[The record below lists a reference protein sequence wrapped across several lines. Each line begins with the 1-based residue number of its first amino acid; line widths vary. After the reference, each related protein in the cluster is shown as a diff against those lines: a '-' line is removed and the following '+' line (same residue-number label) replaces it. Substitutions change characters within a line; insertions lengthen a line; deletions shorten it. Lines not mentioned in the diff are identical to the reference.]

1 MTNAQVT
8 AAMPGIPLRPDTRE
22 IDRADHSISAFIGPF
37 EIVFAAS
44 GELRSITAALP
55 ELQGGVRIG
64 GHILGAN
71 STPAAVIS
79 VLHGCRAA
87 APVGGG
93 HITQCTGIDVMDLY
107 TAERLRPSS
116 CTADLGAHETSRPR
130 KHGLVAESLSYPR
143 DVPHHHVASRAV
155 GRERALVDQSVACI
169 ARTRDLVAERFGGG
183 ALDRAHQRTRE
194 SLRAAERLFAP
205 GEVFHLLGEPAD
217 VVVGG
222 TRDGRFRRRQCSR
235 RSNDLRSPADSRT
248 R

>member
-1 MTNAQVT
+1 MKLSSMPLALTATVLSLALTVTASSALAQRPAASSAPSHASPAPATAPIDLEPGVRFGALRLGMTNAQVT

-107 TAERLRPSS
+107 TAERLRL
-116 CTADLGAHETSRPR
+116 T
-130 KHGLVAESLSYPR
+130 V
-143 DVPHHHVASRAV
+143 HH
-155 GRERALVDQSVACI
+155 
-169 ARTRDLVAERFGGG
+169 
-183 ALDRAHQRTRE
+183 
-194 SLRAAERLFAP
+194 
-205 GEVFHLLGEPAD
+205 
-217 VVVGG
+217 
-222 TRDGRFRRRQCSR
+222 
-235 RSNDLRSPADSRT
+235 
-248 R
+248 